1 MGHQGCLEI
10 LDLREKWV
18 PEGIKDNVVQLVKMV
33 CVVLR
38 DYKER
43 RAELV
48 TLVLLVS
55 KVKKEIWVMPGKWD
69 HQEFKELQV
78 WQDNLVNK
86 VSQECLEILV
96 HQGDREILVLQVLMA
111 RMDLMA
117 KLVTLGHLETEGSL
131 VKMEVQEYKV

>member
-1 MGHQGCLEI
+1 MGHQVFPEI

-18 PEGIKDNVVQLVKMV
+18 PEEIKVNVVQLVKMV
-33 CVVLR
+33 CVVLL

-43 RAELV
+43 RVELV
-48 TLVLLVS
+48 TLELLVS
-55 KVKKEIWVMPGKWD
+55 KVKKETWEMPGKWG
-69 HQEFKELQV
+69 HLEFKELQV
-78 WQDNLVNK
+78 WQDNPDNK

-96 HQGDREILVLQVLMA
+96 HQEDREILVLQVPMA

-117 KLVTLGHLETEGSL
+117 RQVTLGHLETEGSL

>member
-1 MGHQGCLEI
+1 MFLEI
-10 LDLREKWV
+10 LDQREKWV
-18 PEGIKDNVVQLVKMV
+18 PEEIKDNEVQVGRMV
-33 CVVLR
+33 CAVPL

-48 TLVLLVS
+48 TPVHLAS
-55 KVKKEIWVMPGKWD
+55 KEKKEIWEMLAKWG

-96 HQGDREILVLQVLMA
+96 HQVDRGIQVLQVPMV
-111 RMDLMA
+111 RMDLTESR
-117 KLVTLGHLETEGSL
+117 VTLGLQETEESL
-131 VKMEVQEYKV
+131 VKMEVQEYRV

>member
-1 MGHQGCLEI
+1 MGHQVFLEI
-10 LDLREKWV
+10 LDQREKWV
-18 PEGIKDNVVQLVKMV
+18 PEEIKDNEVQVGKMV
-33 CVVLR
+33 CVVPL

-48 TLVLLVS
+48 TLVHLVS
-55 KVKKEIWVMPGKWD
+55 KVKKEIWEMPAKWG

-96 HQGDREILVLQVLMA
+96 HQGDREILVLQVLMV
-111 RMDLMA
+111 RMDWMA
-117 KLVTLGHLETEGSL
+117 KRVTLGQLETEESL
-131 VKMEVQEYKV
+131 VKMEVQEYRV